1 MFSENKELVD
11 HLCLSNDD
19 LLFKRIANL
28 GRGSMMKKR
37 RFWMR
42 TVILS
47 VLVAAVG
54 YSLYANFT
62 KDKVQKVEIGHK
74 APDFALVDLN
84 GQKHQLSDYEGQGV
98 FLNFWGTFCKPCE
111 EEFPYIDNQYK
122 HFKDEGVQ
130 VLAVDVGE
138 TEFAVR
144 RFVERHG
151 LTFPVVIDHSEE
163 VQTAYGINPLPIT
176 FLIDK
181 DGTVV
186 KSHTG
191 QLTEEMVHDFMK
203 QIQP

>member
-1 MFSENKELVD
+1 
-11 HLCLSNDD
+11 
-19 LLFKRIANL
+19 
-28 GRGSMMKKR
+28 
-37 RFWMR
+37 MR
-42 TVILS
+42 TIILS

-62 KDKVQKVEIGHK
+62 KDKVQKVEIGNK

-122 HFKDEGVQ
+122 YFEDKGVQ

-144 RFVERHG
+144 KFVERHE
-151 LTFPVVIDHSEE
+151 LTFPVVIDQSEE

>member
-1 MFSENKELVD
+1 
-11 HLCLSNDD
+11 
-19 LLFKRIANL
+19 
-28 GRGSMMKKR
+28 MMKKR
-37 RFWMR
+37 RFWIR

-54 YSLYANFT
+54 YSLYANYT
-62 KDKVQKVEIGHK
+62 KDKIQKVEIGKK

-122 HFKDEGVQ
+122 HFKDNGVQ

-138 TEFAVR
+138 TEFAVKK
-144 RFVERHG
+144 FVDRHE
-151 LTFPVVIDHSEE
+151 LTFPVVIDETGD

-181 DGTVV
+181 NGTVV

-191 QLTEEMVHDFMK
+191 QLTESMVHDFMK

>member
-1 MFSENKELVD
+1 
-11 HLCLSNDD
+11 
-19 LLFKRIANL
+19 
-28 GRGSMMKKR
+28 MMKKR

-144 RFVERHG
+144 RFVERHD
-151 LTFPVVIDHSEE
+151 LTFPVVIDQSEE

>member
-1 MFSENKELVD
+1 
-11 HLCLSNDD
+11 
-19 LLFKRIANL
+19 
-28 GRGSMMKKR
+28 MMKKR
-37 RFWMR
+37 RLWIR
-42 TVILS
+42 TIILS
-47 VLVAAVG
+47 VLVLAVG

-62 KDKVQKVEIGHK
+62 KDKVQKVAIGEM
-74 APDFALVDLN
+74 APDFVLVDLN

-111 EEFPYIDNQYK
+111 EEFPYIDNQYQ
-122 HFKDEGVQ
+122 HFKDKGVQ

-144 RFVERHG
+144 QFVERHK
-151 LTFPVVIDHSEE
+151 LTFPVVIDQGD
-163 VQTAYGINPLPIT
+163 VQAAYGINPLPIT

-181 DGTVV
+181 NGTVI

-191 QLTEEMVHDFMK
+191 QLTEAMVHDFMK

>member
-1 MFSENKELVD
+1 
-11 HLCLSNDD
+11 
-19 LLFKRIANL
+19 
-28 GRGSMMKKR
+28 MKKR
-37 RFWMR
+37 RLWIR
-42 TVILS
+42 TIILS
-47 VLVAAVG
+47 VLVLAVG

-62 KDKVQKVEIGHK
+62 KDKVQKVAIGEM
-74 APDFALVDLN
+74 APDFVLVDLN

-111 EEFPYIDNQYK
+111 EEFPYIDNQYQ
-122 HFKDEGVQ
+122 HFKDKGVQ

-144 RFVERHG
+144 QFVERHK
-151 LTFPVVIDHSEE
+151 LTFPVVIDQGD
-163 VQTAYGINPLPIT
+163 VQAAYGINPLPIT

-181 DGTVV
+181 NGTVI

-191 QLTEEMVHDFMK
+191 QLTEAMVHDFMK

>member
-1 MFSENKELVD
+1 
-11 HLCLSNDD
+11 
-19 LLFKRIANL
+19 
-28 GRGSMMKKR
+28 MMKKR

-62 KDKVQKVEIGHK
+62 KDEVQKVEIGEK
-74 APDFALVDLN
+74 APDFDLVDLN

-111 EEFPYIDNQYK
+111 KEFPYIDNQYK
-122 HFKDEGVQ
+122 YFKDKGVQ

-144 RFVERHG
+144 KFVERHE
-151 LTFPVVIDHSEE
+151 LTFPVVIDKSEE

-191 QLTEEMVHDFMK
+191 QLTEEMVHEFMK

>member
-1 MFSENKELVD
+1 
-11 HLCLSNDD
+11 
-19 LLFKRIANL
+19 
-28 GRGSMMKKR
+28 
-37 RFWMR
+37 MR
-42 TVILS
+42 TIILS

-62 KDKVQKVEIGHK
+62 KDKVQKVEIGNK

-122 HFKDEGVQ
+122 SFKDKGVQ

-144 RFVERHG
+144 KFVERHE
-151 LTFPVVIDHSEE
+151 LTFPVVIDQSEE